1 MEWIRRLLVNW
12 LARRQGRV
20 GRVVVVVLEGLE
32 PALVDHYLEQG
43 LLHNLALLGDVGTR
57 AASVDSRPFDAASL
71 AATIG
76 GHGVRTVVL
85 PALRSSGQENLQA
98 ICADD
103 RAQQERLIAALA
115 RSRRGV
121 IVCVFDMPARLQILF
136 GPHPDEGQRI
146 VLRDVY
152 ARMDEIV
159 GKAFSFV
166 DERTVLLAAI
176 PSSNVAGAAT
186 ESAARGLIFASCPL
200 DVAGPAID
208 SLPSTV
214 LLLLG
219 VAERGN

>member
-1 MEWIRRLLVNW
+1 MAWLWRLLARW
-12 LARRQGRV
+12 RTRRQSRV
-20 GRVVVVVLEGLE
+20 CHVVVVGFEGLE

-57 AASVDSRPFDAASL
+57 AAWVDSRPFDAASL

-76 GHGVRTVVL
+76 GHGVQVVL
-85 PALRSSGQENLQA
+85 LPAQSAPGQENLTT

-103 RAQQERLIAALA
+103 TAQQERLIAALA
-115 RSRRGV
+115 RSRPGV
-121 IVCVFDMPARLQILF
+121 VVCVFDMPARQQILS

-166 DERTVLLAAI
+166 DDRTVLLAAI
-176 PSSNVAGAAT
+176 PSFNVAGVAT
-186 ESAARGLIFASCPL
+186 ESAAQGLIFASCPL
-200 DVAGPAID
+200 DVAGPAIVA
-208 SLPSTV
+208 LPSTV
-214 LLLLG
+214 LHLLG

>member
-1 MEWIRRLLVNW
+1 MAWLWRLLANW
-12 LARRQGRV
+12 RISGQGRV
-20 GRVVVVVLEGLE
+20 RRVVVVGFDGLE

-57 AASVDSRPFDAASL
+57 AAWVDSRPFDAASL

-76 GHGVRTVVL
+76 GHGVRAVVL
-85 PALRSSGQENLQA
+85 PALHAPGQETLQA

-103 RAQQERLIAALA
+103 GAQQERLIAALA

-136 GPHPDEGQRI
+136 GPHPDEGQRS

-166 DERTVLLAAI
+166 DDRTVLLAAI

-200 DVAGPAID
+200 DVAGPAIA

-214 LLLLG
+214 LNLLG